1 MKKSFILILISLALL
16 GVLTAQ
22 TVKLGYVN
30 TDRVLFESN
39 EAAEIAR
46 LFNLDKQNWT
56 NQIRQLDEE
65 IQQMERQ
72 FEIDKLT
79 RNEAAKREAQARID
93 QKKSEAGRLLEE
105 YFGEGGRAEA
115 RYRELIDPLTKKIHD
130 VIKKIAEDERYTMV
144 FDVSMG
150 TVLYAMPSMDITNQ
164 VLQELNKGT
173 VRPQDDRT
181 PTHSFDQPRGPEDEK
196 KEDMDTGFDPKK

>member
-1 MKKSFILILISLALL
+1 MKKYLLALL
-16 GVLTAQ
+16 ILCALSGALLSQ
-22 TVKLGYVN
+22 TIKLGIVN

-46 LFNLDKQNWT
+46 LYNLDRQNWT
-56 NQIRQLDEE
+56 NQVRQLDEE
-65 IQQMERQ
+65 IKQMERQ

-79 RNEAAKREAQARID
+79 RNEAAKREAQSRID

-105 YFGEGGRAEA
+105 YFGEGGRAET

-130 VIKKIAEDERYTMV
+130 VIRKIADDERYTMV

-150 TVLYAMPSMDITNQ
+150 TVLYALPTLDITDQ

-173 VRPQDDRT
+173 VRPAEEQK
-181 PTHSFDQPRGPEDEK
+181 PTHSFDTPGQPGDGKENPFVEPEIK
-196 KEDMDTGFDPKK
+196 K

>member
-1 MKKSFILILISLALL
+1 MKKYLIALL
-16 GVLTAQ
+16 MVCAISGLLMAQ
-22 TVKLGYVN
+22 AVKLGYVN
-30 TDRVLFESN
+30 TDRILFESN

-56 NQIRQLDEE
+56 NQVRLLDEE
-65 IQQMERQ
+65 IKQMERQ

-79 RNEAAKREAQARID
+79 RNEAAKREAQTRID

-105 YFGEGGRAEA
+105 YFGEGGKAEA

-130 VIKKIAEDERYTMV
+130 VIRKIAEDERYTMV

-150 TVLYAMPSMDITNQ
+150 TVLYAMPTLDITDQ

-173 VRPQDDRT
+173 VRPAGEQK
-181 PTHSFDQPRGPEDEK
+181 PTHSFDSPSQPADGKDGINQSTE
-196 KEDMDTGFDPKK
+196 PKK

>member
-1 MKKSFILILISLALL
+1 MKKTILVIILILGIIGIAM
-16 GVLTAQ
+16 AQ
-22 TVKLGYVN
+22 TIKLGYVN

-65 IQQMERQ
+65 IKQMERQ

-93 QKKSEAGRLLEE
+93 QKKGEAGRLLEE

-150 TVLYAMPSMDITNQ
+150 TVLYALPTLDITNQ

-173 VRPQDDRT
+173 VRPVDDKA
-181 PTHSFDQPRGPEDEK
+181 PTHSFDQPGGTEEEK
-196 KEDMDTGFDPKK
+196 KEPDMGFEPK

>member
-1 MKKSFILILISLALL
+1 MIIILLIGVFGLCLA
-16 GVLTAQ
+16 Q
-22 TVKLGYVN
+22 PVKLGYVN

-56 NQIRQLDEE
+56 NQVRQLDEE
-65 IQQMERQ
+65 IKQMERQ

-79 RNEAAKREAQARID
+79 KNEASKREAQTRID
-93 QKKSEAGRLLEE
+93 QKKSEAGRLLDE
-105 YFGEGGRAEA
+105 YFGEGGRAEQ

-130 VIKKIAEDERYTMV
+130 TIKKIAEDERYTMI

-150 TVLYAMPSMDITNQ
+150 TVLYAMPSIDITEQ
-164 VLQELNKGT
+164 VLLELNKGT
-173 VRPQDDRT
+173 IRPTGTDTTT
-181 PTHSFDQPRGPEDEK
+181 PTHSFDAPNTTDPSGKEPETE
-196 KEDMDTGFDPKK
+196 PKF